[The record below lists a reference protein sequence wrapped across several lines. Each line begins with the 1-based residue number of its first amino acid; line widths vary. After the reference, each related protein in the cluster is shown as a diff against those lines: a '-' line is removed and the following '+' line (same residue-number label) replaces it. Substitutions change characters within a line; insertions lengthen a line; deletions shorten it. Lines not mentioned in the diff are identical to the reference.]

1 MTQHCLMFDSYRNF
15 NDQDANK
22 RIGGKMTVSETS
34 AGNKDSIG
42 KWNRGH
48 SCDIDA
54 DIICLYFDNVLKI

>member
-1 MTQHCLMFDSYRNF
+1 
-15 NDQDANK
+15 
-22 RIGGKMTVSETS
+22 MTVSETS
-34 AGNKDSIG
+34 AGNNDSIG